1 MSTIDASLSAPLQP
15 SFPSS
20 IHVTSA
26 DAPTH
31 ENGSTSTLIRMLGLQ
46 PHPEGGYFVELD
58 RDARRVTN
66 PFHATYDSGM
76 LSPAAGVVS
85 FAETASGDEKTY
97 NTAGGGV
104 AEQRWTD
111 LTRAAST
118 SIFYL
123 LGQAN
128 SAGKWHR
135 NKGRTVHTLI
145 RGRGRYVLI
154 HADEVDGGGEGKGK
168 ARVETF
174 VVGKDVERGERMV
187 WIVDGGKYKAS
198 FLLEDEDGCGKS
210 EEGLLISET
219 VVPGFEFADHDFLTE
234 ERLKDLVT
242 PEQAKELAWLLRK
255 DKPQT
260 S

>member
-1 MSTIDASLSAPLQP
+1 MSTIDASLSAPLRP
-15 SFPSS
+15 SFPLSTHLS
-20 IHVTSA
+20 SA
-26 DAPTH
+26 DATAN
-31 ENGSTSTLIRMLGLQ
+31 ENATTTTLIRALKLA

-85 FAETASGDEKTY
+85 FAETASGDAKSY
-97 NTAGGGV
+97 KDNA

-154 HADEVDGGGEGKGK
+154 HADEVDGGDDGLTGK

-174 VVGKDVERGERMV
+174 VVGKNVERGERMV

-234 ERLKDLVT
+234 ERLRDLVT
-242 PEQAKELAWLLRK
+242 AEQADELAWLLRK
-255 DKPQT
+255 DKPQ
-260 S
+260 SS

>member
-1 MSTIDASLSAPLQP
+1 MSTIDTSLSSPLRP

-20 IHVTSA
+20 THLSNA
-26 DAPTH
+26 DATAA
-31 ENGSTSTLIRMLGLQ
+31 ENAATATLIRALKLL

-66 PFHATYDSGM
+66 PFHSTYDSGM
-76 LSPAAGVVS
+76 LSPASGVVS
-85 FAETASGDEKTY
+85 FAETASGDDKTY
-97 NTAGGGV
+97 KEGGETGA
-104 AEQRWTD
+104 AERRWAD

-154 HADEVDGGGEGKGK
+154 HADEVEESKGEAK

-174 VVGKDVERGERMV
+174 VVGKDVEKGERMV
-187 WIVDGGKYKAS
+187 WIIDGGKYKAS
-198 FLLEDEDGCGKS
+198 FLLEDEDGRGKS

-219 VVPGFEFADHDFLTE
+219 VVPGFEFTDHDFLTE
-234 ERLKDLVT
+234 ERLKQLVT
-242 PEQAKELAWLLRK
+242 PEQAGELAWLLRQ
-255 DKPQT
+255 DK